1 MKLVEFVYVKDN
13 DSRSTRAVI
22 ELVAPTKFVE
32 GIDVSDLDA
41 TEFAEFCAE
50 YGELKRKQ
58 HEENMQ
64 ILAKFDLTHNY
75 RRFDP
80 AKMHNVTKEYV

>member
-1 MKLVEFVYVKDN
+1 MKLVEFVYVKDSGKESN
-13 DSRSTRAVI
+13 RAVI
-22 ELVAPTKFVE
+22 ELVTPTKFLE
-32 GIDVSDLDA
+32 GIDVSELDTA
-41 TEFAEFCAE
+41 LFGEFCAE
-50 YGELKRKQ
+50 YSELKRKQ

-80 AKMHNVTKEYV
+80 AKMHNVSTEYV